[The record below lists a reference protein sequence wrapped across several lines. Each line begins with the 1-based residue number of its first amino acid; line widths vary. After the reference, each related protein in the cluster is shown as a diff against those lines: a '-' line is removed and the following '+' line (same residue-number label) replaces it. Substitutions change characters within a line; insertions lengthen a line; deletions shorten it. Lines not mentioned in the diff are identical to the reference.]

1 VKAHRLFVTAFC
13 AIAALA
19 APQARQTGGG
29 LTIEKLLEFRHPSEP
44 AWAPDGRTMAFLW
57 EQSGKTGLYAVA
69 ADGNVPRQLAAF
81 DDTDVGGPTWS
92 ADGSTIY
99 FARGGKLL
107 KIPPAGGTPAP
118 VWDGTSG
125 EGGFAF
131 SPDMTR
137 VAFNKQGDLW
147 VRPLGAGDARRITST
162 PEMESRAIWSPDGQQ
177 LAYTTGETT
186 RHADPAPYVGAKLL
200 FAWFERKNGDLFVV
214 PAAGGTPRAIS
225 PGPMREGAPRWI
237 DKDRLVFDR
246 FSEDTTTRE
255 IVIANAQTGEAKVVH
270 RDVDQKWWSPPFSAR
285 PSPQPSPEGAWIA
298 FIADTDGWDH
308 IYILKTD
315 GSGAKPVQVTRGR
328 FEAWRPSWSP
338 DGSRIVF
345 DANSEASPGVRQ
357 LGIASIA
364 SNGEATVRFA
374 TTGRGTNTSGTWSPN
389 GDAVVYQHTDPHN
402 SADLFVARV
411 DGSTGG
417 TPVRLTDSMPSG
429 IDRAAFVEP
438 TLVKYKAADGLE
450 VPAYLFVP
458 KNLDKSRKHPAIVWV
473 HGDGINQNY
482 DGWHIE
488 RNYAVYYSFHQYL
501 LQQGYVVIAPD
512 YRGSIGYGRD
522 WRHGAFME
530 VGGKDYRDVEAVAGY
545 LKTLP
550 YVDANRIGIW
560 GLSYGG
566 FFTLLALTDA
576 PTTFAAAVDVAGV
589 VDYRMYFED
598 PYKGGWTY
606 SRIRSPEESPKAYD
620 VASPLSRADRITRP
634 LLILHGTADVNV
646 PYIESLRLTDTLL
659 KLGKPFDFMT
669 YPGEFHYFQRA
680 HVLRDAW
687 TRVDRFF
694 AKWLKGEKSAVGR
707 TF

>member
-1 VKAHRLFVTAFC
+1 MKTHRHVLTLAC
-13 AIAALA
+13 AIVAIS
-19 APQARQTGGG
+19 APHAQQRSTA

-44 AWAPDGRTMAFLW
+44 AWSPDGRTIAFLW
-57 EQSGKTGLYAVA
+57 EQSGKTALYTVA
-69 ADGNVPRQLAAF
+69 PGGTGPKQLVAF
-81 DDTDVGGPTWS
+81 DDTDVGTPGWS
-92 ADGSTIY
+92 ADGQTIY
-99 FARGGKLL
+99 FARGGTLL
-107 KIPPAGGTPAP
+107 SVGLEGGAATP
-118 VWDGTSG
+118 VWEGATG

-131 SPDMTR
+131 SPDMKR

-147 VRPLGAGDARRITST
+147 VRPLAGGDALRITST
-162 PEMESRAIWSPDGQQ
+162 PEMESRATWSPDGEQ

-214 PAAGGTPRAIS
+214 PATGGTPRAIA

-237 DKDRLVFDR
+237 DKDRVVFDR
-246 FSEDTTTRE
+246 FSDDTTTRE
-255 IVIANAQTGEAKVVH
+255 IVIASTRIGEVGVVR
-270 RDVDQKWWSPPFSAR
+270 RDVDPKWWSPPFSAR
-285 PSPQPSPEGAWIA
+285 PSPLPSPDGAWVA

-308 IYILKTD
+308 IYLLKTD
-315 GSGAKPVQVTRGR
+315 GSTTTPVQVTRGR
-328 FEAWRPSWSP
+328 FEAWRPAWSP
-338 DGSRIVF
+338 DSSRIIF
-345 DANSEASPGVRQ
+345 DANSETAPGVRQ
-357 LGIASIA
+357 LGMASI
-364 SNGEATVRFA
+364 STNGAATVRFV
-374 TTGRGTNTSGTWSPN
+374 TTGRGTNTNAAWSPK

-402 SADLFVARV
+402 SADLYATTVEPTRSAA
-411 DGSTGG
+411 
-417 TPVRLTDSMPSG
+417 PVRLTDSMPAG
-429 IDRAAFVEP
+429 VDRAAFVEP
-438 TLVKYKAADGLE
+438 TLVRYKAADGLD

-458 KNLDKSRKHPAIVWV
+458 RSLDKSRKHPAIVWV

-620 VASPLSRADRITRP
+620 VASPLSRAERIGRP

-659 KLGKPFDFMT
+659 RLGKPFEFMT

-687 TRVDRFF
+687 QRVDRFF
-694 AKWLKGEKSAVGR
+694 AKWLKAQSA
-707 TF
+707 TPSE